1 MNRIIKISSILSL
14 TALMAMPFSADAGN
28 KDRAGSA
35 GASQLLINPWAR
47 SGGLANSNMAS
58 IRGVESI
65 YLNVAGLAF
74 TNSTDIVF
82 TNTNYLVGTDIDINS
97 FSLGQRVGE
106 TSVLSLSVTSMSF
119 GDIPITTEAIPEGG
133 IGSFSPTFS
142 NLALSYAKEFSNS
155 IYGGLTLRV
164 ISETISNVKASGIA
178 FDAGIQYITGE
189 RDQIQFGIA
198 LKNVGPTMTYSG
210 DGLSEAVTVISNGT
224 SINLNQK
231 SADLEL
237 PSLINIGFG
246 YNFLLNDKM
255 ELQTSGQFTSNSFSR
270 DQIGLGAAFDYNK
283 LFQLRAGYLWED
295 KITDDIERT
304 TALTGL
310 AGGLSVNVPIGE
322 NDSRIGFDYS
332 YRSTV
337 RFDGVHSIG
346 VHIEL

>member
-1 MNRIIKISSILSL
+1 MKRFIKITSVLSL
-14 TALMAMPFSADAGN
+14 AALMALPFSADAGN

-35 GASQLLINPWAR
+35 GAAQLLINPWAR
-47 SGGLANSNMAS
+47 AGGMASSNMAS
-58 IRGVESI
+58 IRGVESV

-74 TNSTDIVF
+74 TNKTELVF
-82 TNTNYLVGTDIDINS
+82 SNTNYLVGTDIDINS
-97 FSLGQRVGE
+97 FSVGQRVSE
-106 TSVLSLSVTSMSF
+106 TSVLALSVTSMSF

-155 IYGGLTLRV
+155 IYGGITFRV
-164 ISETISNVKASGIA
+164 ISESISNVKASGMA

-189 RDQIQFGIA
+189 RDQVQFGIA

-231 SADLEL
+231 STDLEL
-237 PSLINIGFG
+237 PSLVNIGLG
-246 YNFLLNDKM
+246 YNFLLNEKM
-255 ELQTSGQFTSNSFSR
+255 ELQTNAQFTSNSFSR
-270 DQIGLGAAFDYNK
+270 DQIGLGAEFNYNK
-283 LFQLRAGYLWED
+283 LFKLRAGYLWED

-310 AGGLSVNVPIGE
+310 AGGLSVNIPVGK
-322 NDSRIGFDYS
+322 NDSKIGFDYS

-337 RFDGVHSIG
+337 KFDGVHSIG
-346 VHIEL
+346 AHITL